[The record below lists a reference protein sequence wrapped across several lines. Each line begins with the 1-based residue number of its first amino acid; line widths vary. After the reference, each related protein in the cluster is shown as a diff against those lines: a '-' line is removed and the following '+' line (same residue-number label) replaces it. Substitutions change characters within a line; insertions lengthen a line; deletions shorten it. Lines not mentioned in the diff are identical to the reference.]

1 MGPTQRPQLG
11 QCGPTAAQVVD
22 EHALQLERQNVSA
35 KSKIVK
41 AAKWAKD
48 HIVGG
53 LKWIGLK
60 FRF

>member
-1 MGPTQRPQLG
+1 
-11 QCGPTAAQVVD
+11 VVD